1 MEKEIKEIQLDEKA
15 IGQIAEQVQLNT
27 KELVDKKV
35 NTELEKFYSQQEE
48 AKKKTLQKAKDDFL
62 SLDTNVKNN
71 KFLRAM
77 AKGNMAEIA
86 RMKDYLRTGSTE
98 NDTGSNYLIPPAD
111 FSKTI
116 FDLELE
122 YGVAKKYADVR
133 TVSSNSMTIPVYDT
147 RITVASTAEAGAK
160 PISTPVWSQKT
171 VTLGKYTAIVPMT
184 EEMIED
190 SAFDIFS
197 MVSQQFATEF
207 ARIEDTLVFTDGTSG
222 IINQV
227 GINVVRTSTT
237 TISSITYNNLNEM
250 IYGVPPK
257 SMNGGRFFM
266 NRAILGVI
274 QRITTDDGFYIWQPN
289 VNGAVAGTIWG
300 YPVELV
306 EVMSSTLTESANTA
320 YAIFGNLKYVV
331 MIEKGG
337 MKLKVLEEGTL
348 IEDEETEYNLAQDD
362 MVALRGVKRMSAVC
376 VMPAAF
382 SVLKTAIATS

>member
-1 MEKEIKEIQLDEKA
+1 MDKEIKEIQLDEKA
-15 IGQIAEQVQLNT
+15 IGQIAEQVQSNT
-27 KELVDKKV
+27 EGLVNEKV
-35 NTELEKFYSQQEE
+35 NAEMEKFYSQQEDS
-48 AKKKTLQKAKDDFL
+48 KKKSLEKAKESFL
-62 SLDTNVKNN
+62 SQDSSAKHNSY
-71 KFLRAM
+71 LRAM
-77 AKGNMAEIA
+77 AKGDMKSIA
-86 RMKDYLRTGSTE
+86 QMKDYLRTSDSD
-98 NDTGSNYLIPPAD
+98 NNTGSDHLIPPAD

-122 YGVAKKYADVR
+122 YGVAKKYCDVR

-147 RITVASTAEAGAK
+147 RITVESTEEAGTK
-160 PISTPVWSQKT
+160 PITTPAWSQKT

-190 SAFDIFS
+190 SAFDLFS
-197 MVSQQFATEF
+197 MVSQQFATEY
-207 ARIEDTLVFTDGTSG
+207 ARIEDTLVFTDATTGIVAQGGT
-222 IINQV
+222 
-227 GINVVRTSTT
+227 NVVRTDTT
-237 TISSITYNNLNEM
+237 TISSITYNDLNEM

-274 QRITTDDGFYIWQPN
+274 QRITTTDGFYIWQPN

-306 EVMSSTLTESANTA
+306 EVMSSTLTESANTP
-320 YAIFGNLKYVV
+320 YIIFGNLKFVV

-337 MKLKVLEEGTL
+337 MKLKVLEEGL
-348 IEDEETEYNLAQDD
+348 LEDEDNTEYNLAQQD
-362 MVALRGVKRMSAVC
+362 MIALRGVKRLGVVC

-382 SVLKTAIATS
+382 SVLKTAVATS